1 MRLAWEKLMVKNY
14 RVMLLTPIVVT
25 VEAQSEDEV
34 EKKVLESLINTKQ
47 IKPSDP
53 VEIKIIEELN
63 A

>member
-1 MRLAWEKLMVKNY
+1 MRLAWGKLIVKNY
-14 RVMLLTPIVVT
+14 RVMLLTPTIVI
-25 VEAQSEDEV
+25 VEAQSEDDV

-53 VEIKIIEELN
+53 IEIKIIEELN